1 MRNIK
6 VPYGYEPEKA
16 LYKGTLIYYDSF
28 EHTSDIQLDLA
39 VQQAEQRSFAKL
51 VLYPL
56 HEQSVKRMYAEPVS
70 AYYKREDR
78 LHEWKRNR
86 GYREVAIEGWEGKRK
101 KYTPV
106 DTALQHLMDSYQ
118 GPYFLYVTPDM
129 ANLLASY
136 ASFENWIVK
145 VRLLLSQEPDVIHP
159 RLTQYRQRWD
169 WAGENTT
176 K

>member
-1 MRNIK
+1 MMRNIK
-6 VPYGYEPEKA
+6 IPYGYEPAEA
-16 LYKGTLIYYDSF
+16 LSKGTLIYYDSF

-56 HEQSVKRMYAEPVS
+56 HEQSTKRMYAEPVS

-78 LHEWKRNR
+78 LHEWKRDR
-86 GYREVAIEGWEGKRK
+86 GYHDVAIESWEGRRK

-106 DTALQHLMDSYQ
+106 ETALHHIMDTYRA
-118 GPYFLYVTPDM
+118 PYFLYVTPDM

-136 ASFENWIVK
+136 ASFEAWIVK
-145 VRLLLSQEPDVIHP
+145 VRLLLSAEPDHIHP

-169 WAGENTT
+169 WVGTDAT
-176 K
+176 